1 MRFFYLFLLFTTF
14 IYADINESVIEN
26 KEALNTIQSDVLI
39 QKSILEMLQQGK
51 PWYLDLPI
59 VLVTLVMV
67 IVGFLITR
75 QQLNQNNEQVKDA
88 KRIEVISKNRQDWI
102 NTLRS
107 LISDYLGI
115 LGNLKP
121 LERLVT
127 IDSTLEVDKAKMLE
141 KYTLSIRELIT
152 VSSKIELLLN
162 PKEEDSKKLI
172 QLLRRSEENIRIHS
186 SKEKK
191 RDTPNLNKEIIE
203 VSQKILK
210 KEWERVKRE
219 D

>member
-26 KEALNTIQSDVLI
+26 KEVLNTIQLDVSI

-75 QQLNQNNEQVKDA
+75 QQLNQNNEQIKDA

-115 LGNLKP
+115 LGALNNIDEFVILK
-121 LERLVT
+121 LGLKSLDAIRDESTRKT
-127 IDSTLEVDKAKMLE
+127 IE
-141 KYTLSIRELIT
+141 KHAILLRELRT

-162 PKEEDSKKLI
+162 PIEEDSKKLI
-172 QLLRRSEENIRIHS
+172 QLLY
-186 SKEKK
+186 
-191 RDTPNLNKEIIE
+191 DTEQDRTTNQNKEIIE
-203 VSQKILK
+203 ISQKILK
-210 KEWERVKRE
+210 KEWERVKKG